1 MPVLAS
7 TYSRKDM
14 FTRKHFI
21 AAAKIIAA
29 LDDADARAN
38 ATYTAVRHF
47 SILNRR
53 FDADRFRAFVDCE
66 RSCIMAYRVVVMA
79 RASKAA

>member
-1 MPVLAS
+1 
-7 TYSRKDM
+7 M

-29 LDDADARAN
+29 LDDANARAN
-38 ATYTAVRHF
+38 ATDTAVRHF

-53 FDADRFRAFVDCE
+53 FDADRFHAFVDCE
-66 RSCIMAYRVVVMA
+66 RCKIVADRVAAMA
-79 RASKAA
+79 RACRAA